1 MQSKY
6 PKEVDQLIHEYII
19 SPYRLQILEVR
30 NNHYKYL
37 HGRDDKKI
45 IKNIKLIQANMQM
58 IEANIK
64 HKHFKNLDILFRYTG
79 KDAGEKLGIKEKTV
93 SVIKNQ
99 IRSQFYDLMNQN
111 QE

>member
-6 PKEVDQLIHEYII
+6 LKEVDKYIHRYIFI
-19 SPYRLQILEVR
+19 PYRIEVLNVY
-30 NNHYKYL
+30 NNHHRSL
-37 HGRDDKKI
+37 HGRDNKKMI
-45 IKNIKLIQANMQM
+45 NEIKELQSEMQM
-58 IEANIK
+58 IEENIK

-79 KDAGEKLGIKEKTV
+79 KDAGEKLGIKEKTI

-99 IRSQFYDLMNQN
+99 IRSQFYNLMNQN